1 MPATST
7 MEKKTTVVVWGEF
20 RHEKKNPKVAE
31 IYPDGMH
38 EAIAAALRN
47 VPSLDVSTAW
57 LDQDKEHGLDGKTLE
72 KTDVLVWWGHMAH
85 GDVSDDVVARVKK
98 RVLEGM
104 GLVVLHSGHYAKI
117 FKALMGTTCSL
128 KWRESTDKER
138 IWNIAPHH
146 PITQGIGDYFEIPA
160 EEMYGE
166 PFGIPDPD
174 ELIFISWFTGGEVFR
189 SGATWQRGN
198 GRVFYFRPGH
208 ETYPT
213 YHQSEVQ
220 KVIANAVLWARPT
233 VLIPDVCPN
242 SPALEP
248 LPADPFAAAR
258 PTEGFR

>member
-98 RVLEGM
+98 RVLGD
-104 GLVVLHSGHYAKI
+104 V
-117 FKALMGTTCSL
+117 
-128 KWRESTDKER
+128 WRAVWDS
-138 IWNIAPHH
+138 
-146 PITQGIGDYFEIPA
+146 
-160 EEMYGE
+160 
-166 PFGIPDPD
+166 
-174 ELIFISWFTGGEVFR
+174 
-189 SGATWQRGN
+189 
-198 GRVFYFRPGH
+198 RP
-208 ETYPT
+208 
-213 YHQSEVQ
+213 
-220 KVIANAVLWARPT
+220 R
-233 VLIPDVCPN
+233 
-242 SPALEP
+242 
-248 LPADPFAAAR
+248 
-258 PTEGFR
+258 

>member
-1 MPATST
+1 MKPTIHVT
-7 MEKKTTVVVWGEF
+7 VWGEY
-20 RHEKKNPKVAE
+20 RHEKKNPKVAA

-38 EAIAAALRN
+38 QTIAQFLG
-47 VPSLDVSTAW
+47 SELDLQVSTAT
-57 LDQDKEHGLDGKTLE
+57 LDEPEHGLTAEVLA
-72 KTDVLVWWGHMAH
+72 KTDVLIWWGHMAH
-85 GDVSDDVVARVKK
+85 GEVVDDVVNRAHA

-104 GLVVLHSGHYAKI
+104 GLIVLHSGHYAKI
-117 FKALMGTTCSL
+117 FKRLMGTTCSL

-138 IWNIAPHH
+138 IWNLRPSH
-146 PITQGIGDYFEIPA
+146 PITQGIGDYFEIPM

-166 PFGIPDPD
+166 PFGIPEPD

-213 YHQSEVQ
+213 YHQPEVQ
-220 KVIANAVLWARPT
+220 LVIKNAVRWAYSP
-233 VLIPDVCPN
+233 VCIPDACPN

-248 LPADPFAAAR
+248 LPPDPESDNR
-258 PTEGFR
+258 PIIGFK